1 MQYLEPEKCAKEA
14 FMSNK
19 KVLLVEDD
27 ITLGDLI
34 VLAMTRRD
42 YQVTWYCRAHRDQ
55 SGQLIFTNDRGVETN
70 FDGAD
75 HKEDSK
81 SYDFALVDSRLK
93 GSVMQGFE
101 VTQELTRRGVT
112 VIGSS
117 GLPYLNQE
125 LVKAGAVGGI
135 EKHEIFSL
143 IKGDILLRGL
153 TLQRV

>member
-1 MQYLEPEKCAKEA
+1 
-14 FMSNK
+14 MSNK

-34 VLAMTRRD
+34 VMAMTKRD
-42 YQVTWYCRAHRDQ
+42 YQVTWYCRARLDQ
-55 SGQLIFTNDRGVETN
+55 SGKLIFTNDRGIESN
-70 FDGAD
+70 FDD
-75 HKEDSK
+75 VDNKENSK

-101 VTQELTRRGVT
+101 LTQELTRRGVT

-117 GLPYLNQE
+117 GLPYLNQQ

-143 IKGDILLRGL
+143 IKGDIALRAL

>member
-1 MQYLEPEKCAKEA
+1 
-14 FMSNK
+14 MSNK

-34 VLAMTRRD
+34 VMAMTKRD
-42 YQVTWYCRAHRDQ
+42 YQVTWYCRARLNQ
-55 SGQLIFTNDRGVETN
+55 SSELIFMNDRGVESN
-70 FDGAD
+70 FDGED
-75 HKEDSK
+75 NKENSK

-101 VTQELTRRGVT
+101 LTQELTKRGVT

-117 GLPYLNQE
+117 GLPYLNQQ

-143 IKGDILLRGL
+143 IKGDIVLRGL

>member
-1 MQYLEPEKCAKEA
+1 
-14 FMSNK
+14 MSNK

-34 VLAMTRRD
+34 VHVMTKHQ
-42 YQVTWYCRAHRDQ
+42 YEVTWYCRARLEQ
-55 SGQLIFTNDRGVETN
+55 SALIFMNDRGVESN
-70 FDGAD
+70 FDTVNQQN
-75 HKEDSK
+75 SR

-93 GSVMQGFE
+93 GSVMQGLE
-101 VTQELTRRGVT
+101 VTRELCQRGIT
-112 VIGSS
+112 VIGCS

-135 EKHEIFSL
+135 EKHEIFDL
-143 IKGDILLRGL
+143 IKNEGVLRAL